1 MEWQIRRS
9 LSTHFFTLDVALLI
23 VYLYTSICYK
33 YFVLGFIVFMVLFMG
48 VFTVLSGAAFVPVSN
63 AVFKLGLPVVA
74 LLGYI
79 CYFCRRGT

>member
-1 MEWQIRRS
+1 MLVFRYTIS
-9 LSTHFFTLDVALLI
+9 ST
-23 VYLYTSICYK
+23 TS
-33 YFVLGFIVFMVLFMG
+33 IVFMVLFMG

-79 CYFCRRGT
+79 AIFAGGALEILIGELLLKAQ